1 MLNTSSLHENHG
13 NHIHIRPYCIWRF
26 WDSQWRKLGWRNSW
40 ALSSNSG
47 LLGPKKEDEKKKK
60 EEEKKIEEE
69 EKKKKE
75 EEKKKKEEEK
85 KKEGEK
91 KKEEKK

>member
-13 NHIHIRPYCIWRF
+13 NHIQIRPCCIWRF
-26 WDSQWRKLGWRNSW
+26 WDSQWRKLGWRDSW

-47 LLGPKKEDEKKKK
+47 LLGPQKKEDEKKKK
-60 EEEKKIEEE
+60 EEEKKTEEE
-69 EKKKKE
+69 EKE
-75 EEKKKKEEEK
+75 KKEEEK